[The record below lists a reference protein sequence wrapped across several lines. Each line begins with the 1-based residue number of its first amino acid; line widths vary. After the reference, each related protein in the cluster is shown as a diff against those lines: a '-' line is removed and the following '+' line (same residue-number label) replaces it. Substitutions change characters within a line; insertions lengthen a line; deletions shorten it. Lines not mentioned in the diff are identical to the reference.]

1 MSYEIPSLP
10 QEPKRPGPF
19 SSREVKDAYQN
30 KLDVYNMVVESLKR
44 LEDLRGN
51 MEQVRSGIN
60 ILKPQDCSTLE
71 KDSNGLYTIICPYC
85 LEKFN
90 VGDLQFRA
98 TTREDANGNLV
109 DCYEPETDDAYADFW
124 TKMGVNDIDSLRG
137 HILDMDPA
145 SGEITSV
152 TFETNALGGRE
163 CVPYDAGAR
172 KRMNTQKVLQMED
185 KYHNVVK
192 ERICP
197 HCHTQ
202 LPGDIGFCPNYIYSF
217 MGNSSCG
224 KTIYLNRLTL
234 TLTTSQFL
242 NGEIYGI
249 GANDEMA
256 VFGKSARDSANAIFN
271 IRGQALAD
279 ATDVGYIRPVILR
292 LENTET
298 HQKYFIT
305 LFDYPGEAIWRDN
318 DAFFQPLAERVRK
331 NSNGLIFVF
340 DSGVTLDQQLADK
353 FKVVQSTGEID
364 GDSEPARASAEQVL
378 NRIYTHTFQG
388 ITVNKPVALIM
399 SKSDLIDVCMD
410 KLTGVI
416 WPERPSFLLPSKPH
430 TKVMLSELYKC
441 HKEVQAFL
449 DAKEPGATSTAKVM
463 CSGDHAWF
471 AVSSTSIP
479 MEDGCIP
486 EGVVVSGLREA
497 DPLEWLLYRNGH
509 LTADFGQ
516 DQETAEKSRRWAAAF
531 QVEAYDNLLKLEKAW
546 NGDPSMD
553 VEGEINTFN
562 RLVNMYNS
570 L

>member
-1 MSYEIPSLP
+1 MSYEVPALP
-10 QEPKRPGPF
+10 QEPKKPRIMAG
-19 SSREVKDAYQN
+19 REAKDAYQ
-30 KLDVYNMVVESLKR
+30 KKFDVYNMVLESHKKLVS
-44 LEDLRGN
+44 LRGG
-51 MEQVRSGIN
+51 MEQVRGGIN

-71 KDSNGLYTIICPYC
+71 RDANGLYTITCPYC
-85 LEKFN
+85 LEKFS

-98 TTREDANGNLV
+98 TTREDATGKLV
-109 DCYEPETDDAYADFW
+109 DCFEPETDDAYADFW

-137 HILDMDPA
+137 HVLDMDPA
-145 SGEITSV
+145 SGEIASI
-152 TFETNALGGRE
+152 TFETNALGGLE
-163 CVPYDAGAR
+163 TVPYDAGTR
-172 KRMNTQKVLQMED
+172 ERMKTQKVLQMED
-185 KYHNVVK
+185 KYHNTVK

-202 LPGDIGFCPNYIYSF
+202 LPVDIGFCPNYIYSF

-256 VFGKSARDSANAIFN
+256 VFGKSARDSAKAIFA
-271 IRGQALAD
+271 IRDQALAD

-318 DAFFQPLAERVRK
+318 DAFFQPLADRVRK
-331 NSNGLIFVF
+331 NSNGLLFVF
-340 DSGVTLDQQLADK
+340 DSGVTLNQQLSDK
-353 FKVVQSTGEID
+353 YKVVPPAGEFD
-364 GDSEPARASAEQVL
+364 EEGQASASAEQVL

-388 ITVNKPVALIM
+388 NKVNKPVALIM

-416 WPERPSFLLPSKPH
+416 WPERPGFLTPSRPH
-430 TKVMLSELYKC
+430 TKVMLSELFKC

-449 DAKEPGATSTAKVM
+449 DAKEPGATSTAKAM
-463 CSGDHAWF
+463 CNGNHAWF
-471 AVSSTSIP
+471 AVSSTGIP
-479 MEDGCIP
+479 TEDGRIP
-486 EGVVVSGLREA
+486 VGAVVSGLREA

-516 DQETAEKSRRWAAAF
+516 DRDTAEKARRWAAGF
-531 QVEAYDNLLKLEKAW
+531 QVEAYDNLLNLEKAW
-546 NGDPSMD
+546 NGDPATD
-553 VEGEINTFN
+553 VEGEINTFT
-562 RLVNMYNS
+562 RLVNTYNS